1 MTNYEY
7 LKVCDLED
15 MAEILTALL
24 VEIWEECYGKVMS
37 ENQIAE
43 NCIAMEEWL
52 NSSVISGSELN

>member
-1 MTNYEY
+1 MTNYDY
-7 LKVCDLED
+7 LKVCTLED

-43 NCIAMEEWL
+43 NCLAMEEWL
-52 NSSVISGSELN
+52 NTPVTSGSELN